1 VRPERSPMNGRFTRS
16 LAVLVA
22 LVVGPAAM
30 AQANIPDPAL
40 KIPPLPLPTNRL
52 DSAPTPMVSSTLANH
67 LRPAPKPPPHFS
79 RARFA
84 LLSASVYVAAFADM
98 HQTLQER
105 KYSWWCEADPLAR
118 PLVRLPAPAYYATG
132 LAMATGLN
140 LLSWKMAHSRR
151 WHNLAPIPQLL
162 AVGGNMNGFRSNLF

>member
-1 VRPERSPMNGRFTRS
+1 MNGRFARS
-16 LAVLVA
+16 LVVLVA
-22 LVVGPAAM
+22 LVVVPAAM

-40 KIPPLPLPTNRL
+40 KIPLFPLPTNRL
-52 DSAPTPMVSSTLANH
+52 DSAPISMPSSPITNP

-84 LLSASVYVAAFADM
+84 VLSASVYVAAFADM

-105 KYSWWCEADPLAR
+105 KYSWWSEADPLAR

-132 LAMATGLN
+132 LLMATGLN

-151 WHNLAPIPQLL
+151 WHKLAPIPQLL
-162 AVGGNMNGFRSNLF
+162 AVGGNINGFRSNLF

>member
-1 VRPERSPMNGRFTRS
+1 MNGRFARN
-16 LAVLVA
+16 LVVLMA

-40 KIPPLPLPTNRL
+40 KISQLPLPTNRL
-52 DSAPTPMVSSTLANH
+52 DSTPVSMSSSPIANP

-79 RARFA
+79 RTRFA

-105 KYSWWCEADPLAR
+105 KCSCWREADPLAR
-118 PLVRLPAPAYYATG
+118 PFIQLPAPAYYATG
-132 LAMATGLN
+132 LVMATGLN
-140 LLSWKMAHSRR
+140 WLGWKMAHSRR
-151 WHNLAPIPQLL
+151 WHKPAPIPQLL
-162 AVGGNMNGFRSNLF
+162 AVGGNLNGFRSNVH

>member
-1 VRPERSPMNGRFTRS
+1 MNVRFARN
-16 LAVLVA
+16 LVVLMA

-40 KIPPLPLPTNRL
+40 KISQLPLPTNRL
-52 DSAPTPMVSSTLANH
+52 DSTPVSMPSPPIANPV
-67 LRPAPKPPPHFS
+67 RPAPKPPPHFS
-79 RARFA
+79 RTRFA

-105 KYSWWCEADPLAR
+105 KCSCWHEADPLAR
-118 PLVRLPAPAYYATG
+118 PFIRLPAPAYYASG

-140 LLSWKMAHSRR
+140 WLSWKMAHSRR
-151 WHNLAPIPQLL
+151 WHKLAPVPQLL
-162 AVGGNMNGFRSNLF
+162 AVGGNLNGFRSNVR

>member
-1 VRPERSPMNGRFTRS
+1 MNRRFARS

-40 KIPPLPLPTNRL
+40 KILPLPLPTNLL
-52 DSAPTPMVSSTLANH
+52 DSIPVAMPSSPIANPP
-67 LRPAPKPPPHFS
+67 RPAPKQQPHFS
-79 RARFA
+79 RTRFA
-84 LLSASVYVAAFADM
+84 ILSASVYAAAFADM
-98 HQTLQER
+98 HQTFRER
-105 KYSWWCEADPLAR
+105 KYSWWREADPLAR

-132 LAMATGLN
+132 LVMATGLN
-140 LLSWKMAHSRR
+140 WLSWKMAHSRR

-162 AVGGNMNGFRSNLF
+162 AVGGNLNGFRSNLF

>member
-1 VRPERSPMNGRFTRS
+1 MNRRFARS

-30 AQANIPDPAL
+30 AQANIPDLAL
-40 KIPPLPLPTNRL
+40 KILPLPSPTNRL
-52 DSAPTPMVSSTLANH
+52 DSAPTSVASSPVANP
-67 LRPAPKPPPHFS
+67 LRPPPKPPPHFS
-79 RARFA
+79 RTRFA
-84 LLSASVYVAAFADM
+84 ILSASVYAAAFADM
-98 HQTLQER
+98 HQTLRER

-132 LAMATGLN
+132 LVMATGLN
-140 LLSWKMAHSRR
+140 WLSWKMAHSRR

-162 AVGGNMNGFRSNLF
+162 AVGGNINGFRSNLF

>member
-1 VRPERSPMNGRFTRS
+1 MNVRSVRS
-16 LAVLVA
+16 LLVIAVLGA
-22 LVVGPAAM
+22 GPGAM
-30 AQANIPDPAL
+30 AQANVPDPAL
-40 KIPPLPLPTNRL
+40 KILPLPLPTNRL
-52 DSAPTPMVSSTLANH
+52 DSAPTPMVSSPLANH

-79 RARFA
+79 RTRFV

-118 PLVRLPAPAYYATG
+118 PLVRLPTPAYYATG

-140 LLSWKMAHSRR
+140 WLSWKMAHSRR
-151 WHNLAPIPQLL
+151 WHKLAPIPQLL
-162 AVGGNMNGFRSNLF
+162 AVGGNLNGFRSNIF